1 MQELFQHL
9 YPEEMARREGAA
21 AHSMHSAHAMQQP
34 QHLPPIKEQASPPS
48 PGRPGSLGSAAA
60 AGERSPGQLSAG
72 AQSPGA
78 AGSPPVA
85 PFSLRGQEQQQQ
97 HLLQQPAVQ
106 LEKEG
111 EAAAPHGSVR
121 FEGMPPPGAPPA
133 PALPPPLQ
141 HRHTHYS
148 SYEFGGVPLPAGEAA
163 LRPEGPEEELEE
175 EGGPEPQQEPG
186 PLGRAVAVVEAPI
199 MLALQVGVFVWVGW
213 GRADGDRRELWAGGG
228 GRCRANRGGAGE
240 HRESIVGG

>member
-1 MQELFQHL
+1 MQELFHHL
-9 YPEEMARREGAA
+9 YPEEMAQREGAA
-21 AHSMHSAHAMQQP
+21 AHSMHRAHSAHAMQPQ

-60 AGERSPGQLSAG
+60 AGERSPGQLPAG
-72 AQSPGA
+72 TQSPGA

-85 PFSLRGQEQQQQ
+85 PFSLRGQQQEQQ

-121 FEGMPPPGAPPA
+121 FEGVPSPGAPPV
-133 PALPPPLQ
+133 PTLPPPLQ

-163 LRPEGPEEELEE
+163 LHPEGPEEEEELEE

-199 MLALQVGVFVWVGW
+199 MLALQVRVFVRVGGWVG
-213 GRADGDRRELWAGGG
+213 
-228 GRCRANRGGAGE
+228 
-240 HRESIVGG
+240 V